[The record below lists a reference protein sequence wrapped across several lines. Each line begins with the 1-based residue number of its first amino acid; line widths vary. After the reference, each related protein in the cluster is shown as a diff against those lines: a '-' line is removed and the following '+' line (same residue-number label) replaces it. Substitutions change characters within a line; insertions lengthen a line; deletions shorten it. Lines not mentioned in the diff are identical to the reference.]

1 MKSVGCIEDCREE
14 LALTEQQALIHS
26 NMAGVGNN
34 EHLKAIKLSTYG
46 VIFFGTPH
54 QGTDSASWGKVLV
67 NVATLYQHTNK
78 AILNHLE
85 RDSEWLETQLEQYKA
100 ISSDIFT
107 IFCYESCP
115 TALPAGRS
123 IVVGDSNRTIV
134 APTTD
139 MHAAGLKSVCSRS
152 WNARRGIC

>member
-1 MKSVGCIEDCREE
+1 
-14 LALTEQQALIHS
+14 
-26 NMAGVGNN
+26 MAGVGNN

>member
-1 MKSVGCIEDCREE
+1 MADVG
-14 LALTEQQALIHS
+14 H
-26 NMAGVGNN
+26 N

-46 VIFFGTPH
+46 VMFFGTPH

-123 IVVGDSNRTIV
+123 MVVGDSNRTIV

>member
-1 MKSVGCIEDCREE
+1 
-14 LALTEQQALIHS
+14 
-26 NMAGVGNN
+26 MAGVGNN

-46 VIFFGTPH
+46 VMFFGTPH

-123 IVVGDSNRTIV
+123 MVVGDSNRTIV